1 MWAFIGRTPKGCLRR
16 LSPRRRCVLSVAGK
30 GWDEGRRVKTQRP
43 KVASLGRDLESK
55 LSLHPCLSTY
65 WLCELG
71 EDAKPRQVFLLF
83 ACSQGI
89 PLALSL
95 VVMGTEEGDGR
106 KVLSAEPD
114 M

>member
-16 LSPRRRCVLSVAGK
+16 LGPRRRCVLSVAG
-30 GWDEGRRVKTQRP
+30 RRVKTQRP
-43 KVASLGRDLESK
+43 IVVSLGRDLESK
-55 LSLHPCLSTY
+55 LSLHRCLSTY

-89 PLALSL
+89 LLALSL

-114 M
+114 T